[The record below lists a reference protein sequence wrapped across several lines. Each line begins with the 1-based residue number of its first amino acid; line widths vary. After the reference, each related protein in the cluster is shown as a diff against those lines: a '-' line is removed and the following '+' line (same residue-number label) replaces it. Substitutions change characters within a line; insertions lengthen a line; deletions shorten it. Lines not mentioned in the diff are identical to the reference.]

1 MWIFWLVNHLIV
13 NLEWAKIIKMNKSY
27 NTLSEAI
34 NDSQKKGYVVDFNLT
49 ENQLESRSLKQKWS
63 PEELTVVKFYRFE
76 GESNPSDN
84 SILYLIETK
93 DGKKGMLVDSYG
105 AQRSAISSEMIQKLK
120 MDTEKWQP

>member
-1 MWIFWLVNHLIV
+1 M
-13 NLEWAKIIKMNKSY
+13 EKSY

-34 NDSQKKGYVVDFNLT
+34 NDSQKNGYDTDFNLT
-49 ENQLESRSLKQKWS
+49 ENQLESKSLKQSWS

-76 GESNPSDN
+76 GDSNPSDN

-120 MDTEKWQP
+120 MDTE

>member
-1 MWIFWLVNHLIV
+1 M
-13 NLEWAKIIKMNKSY
+13 EKSY

-34 NDSQKKGYVVDFNLT
+34 NDLQKNGYDIDFNLT
-49 ENQLESRSLKQKWS
+49 EDQLESKALKQKWK

-76 GESNPSDN
+76 GDSNPSDN

-120 MDTEKWQP
+120 MDTN

>member
-1 MWIFWLVNHLIV
+1 MK
-13 NLEWAKIIKMNKSY
+13 ESY
-27 NTLSEAI
+27 NTLVEAI
-34 NDSQKKGYVVDFNLT
+34 SDGQRKGYDIDFNLT
-49 ENQLESRSLKQKWS
+49 ENQLESKALKQKWN

-105 AQRSAISSEMIQKLK
+105 AQRSAISSEMIQSLK
-120 MDTEKWQP
+120 MDTN

>member
-1 MWIFWLVNHLIV
+1 M
-13 NLEWAKIIKMNKSY
+13 KKSY

-34 NDSQKKGYVVDFNLT
+34 NDLQKKGYAIDFNLT
-49 ENQLESRSLKQKWS
+49 DDQLESKALKQKWGAD
-63 PEELTVVKFYRFE
+63 ELTVVEFYRFE

-120 MDTEKWQP
+120 MDTN